1 MTFTTEFVIFFIN
14 TVVGE
19 LKMAQ
24 DITELKNAEVRPKFD
39 QLPPDEKIKILTQL
53 ARVSKEFVGSVKA
66 ANLRK
71 QNADK

>member
-24 DITELKNAEVRPKFD
+24 DITELKNAEVSPKFD
-39 QLPPDEKIKILTQL
+39 QLPNDEKIKILTQL
-53 ARVSKEFVGSVKA
+53 ARVSKEFVGSIKA